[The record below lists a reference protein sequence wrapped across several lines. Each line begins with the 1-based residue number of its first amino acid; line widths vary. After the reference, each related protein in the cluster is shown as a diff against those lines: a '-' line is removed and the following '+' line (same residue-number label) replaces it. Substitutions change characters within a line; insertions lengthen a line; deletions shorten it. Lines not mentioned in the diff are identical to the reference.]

1 MLHIFKY
8 KTLINI
14 FYLDSAI
21 DFLNHYRL
29 VDPMN
34 LDSYAK
40 AFVVEDTD
48 FDTVLNSSV
57 LLAHI
62 FVFTC
67 ILSTCWFVELV
78 FTKLVQSKHNH
89 FDSHYK
95 NNVLVK
101 MIA

>member
-1 MLHIFKY
+1 MNFVRYFVKN
-8 KTLINI
+8 KTLKYVYI
-14 FYLDSAI
+14 DSAI

-57 LLAHI
+57 FIAHI

-67 ILSTCWFVELV
+67 I
-78 FTKLVQSKHNH
+78 
-89 FDSHYK
+89 
-95 NNVLVK
+95 
-101 MIA
+101 